1 MYTKKKK
8 PINMATGGLM
18 SMPPFIAKQEDDK
31 DKGISPYDINT
42 PAEAR
47 QGLPSRLLAKSRTR
61 FNKGDIAMLK
71 RVDPNDFPT
80 DEDRDPDDGYPLP
93 GNQLAKDSTKD
104 QLIEK
109 QIKKL
114 ELQKEVLEPS
124 EHQKIDNQIQKLESM
139 KTKVK
144 AAAGGYM
151 DENQIAEET
160 PLALNIG
167 GAVRRPEERKGA
179 SQG

>member
-61 FNKGDIAMLK
+61 FNAAIATTNKLIPMPIHPVSENIAK
-71 RVDPNDFPT
+71 
-80 DEDRDPDDGYPLP
+80 ELP
-93 GNQLAKDSTKD
+93 VNK
-104 QLIEK
+104 
-109 QIKKL
+109 
-114 ELQKEVLEPS
+114 
-124 EHQKIDNQIQKLESM
+124 
-139 KTKVK
+139 
-144 AAAGGYM
+144 
-151 DENQIAEET
+151 
-160 PLALNIG
+160 LNI
-167 GAVRRPEERKGA
+167 KLLK
-179 SQG
+179 

>member
-61 FNKGDIAMLK
+61 FNKGGFPDLDGSGDTTMKDI
-71 RVDPNDFPT
+71 
-80 DEDRDPDDGYPLP
+80 
-93 GNQLAKDSTKD
+93 
-104 QLIEK
+104 
-109 QIKKL
+109 
-114 ELQKEVLEPS
+114 
-124 EHQKIDNQIQKLESM
+124 
-139 KTKVK
+139 
-144 AAAGGYM
+144 
-151 DENQIAEET
+151 
-160 PLALNIG
+160 
-167 GAVRRPEERKGA
+167 
-179 SQG
+179 